1 VNFIARRS
9 AEEIMRSTFTI
20 PTILMP
26 ATTLAA
32 AKRFAVGPRSIAAA
46 SLAHLSYSPIIGGL
60 GIGGPSCGESYP
72 KRWSLPLMNPATAS
86 SATASST
93 AAMPT
98 SRINTERNA
107 LNSLIG
113 TVSVERPEPFDFA
126 HPLRM

>member
-1 VNFIARRS
+1 
-9 AEEIMRSTFTI
+9 MRSTFTI

-26 ATTLAA
+26 ATTLVA
-32 AKRFAVGPRSIAAA
+32 AKPFAVGPRSIAAA

-72 KRWSLPLMNPATAS
+72 KRWSLPLMNLATAKP
-86 SATASST
+86 
-93 AAMPT
+93 AAKPT
-98 SRINTERNA
+98 SRKNTERNA

-113 TVSVERPEPFDFA
+113 TFSVERPELFDFA